1 MAAFS
6 IVSASPPGRWIAG
19 RAARASSERCEAVPG
34 NDIIKRRLK
43 SLRQREQEKS
53 DAAAARKAAIEQRA
67 AANGLS
73 IEMQEAVD
81 APNTYATVCRPMPL
95 SFYYGEGST
104 PERDAAFMARRA
116 AFYALCAKAFGFEGW
131 HLEPY
136 AYEMSVADAVLRSAF
151 GGRDMKLSLIDQDHA
166 SIVNTSA
173 APLEFMVAQRW
184 LETPKD
190 PPGYG
195 ILRFSAAVRFR
206 DEVAGSQSGGLK
218 SQNLEGGS
226 GGFGPRLVSDYALDC
241 ISKVSAVRA
250 RLHPGLYRLL
260 YMVVIDD
267 LWVWEIDAKKAV
279 RNAKSRPPGKRTQAQ
294 RIFHEARRRQL
305 QARRDRIILKLHKA
319 LDSAAVVFRYMSE
332 AEYDARWA
340 TR

>member
-1 MAAFS
+1 M
-6 IVSASPPGRWIAG
+6 G
-19 RAARASSERCEAVPG
+19 E
-34 NDIIKRRLK
+34 DIIKRRLK

-53 DAAAARKAAIEQRA
+53 EAKAARKERKVALEQRA
-67 AANGLS
+67 AANGVS
-73 IEMQEAVD
+73 IEAQEAID
-81 APNTYATVCRPMPL
+81 NPNTFATVCRPMPL

-136 AYEMSVADAVLRSAF
+136 VYEMSVADAVLRSAF

-173 APLEFMVAQRW
+173 APLEFMVSQRW

-250 RLHPGLYRLL
+250 RLHPGLFRLL
-260 YMVVIDD
+260 QMVVIDD
-267 LWVWEIDAKKAV
+267 VWVWEIDAKKATRTV
-279 RNAKSRPPGKRTQAQ
+279 KPRRSGKRTQAQ
-294 RIFHEARRRQL
+294 RVFLEARRRQL

-319 LDSAAVVFRYMSE
+319 LDGAAVVFSYMSE
-332 AEYDARWA
+332 AEYAARWA
-340 TR
+340 QR